1 MRPLRRNANANAL
14 LRLQFVLL
22 RKRTTHFARN
32 ISLIPELIGENNNQ
46 PPIHNMP
53 LNAALFRF
61 TPLWWGL
68 VCTLPLISGLLGRL
82 IKQKPWFVD
91 FDAIACA
98 GMTLSQGGNPYSLSP
113 ACEGMHPAV
122 FVYAPVIA
130 ESLSAVVAFMGLEG
144 FRVIYVLLW
153 LAALTGI
160 GLYVWKS
167 NDQDWR
173 LKLPVFALL
182 TGGSLASGNIALLLH
197 GLILAAALSLPKR
210 VSPFIIAV
218 TMAAL
223 IKPTLLTYL
232 IVLVYL
238 DKPLRWRIGT
248 LVTGSLTGLA
258 GYALISTGT
267 GDLHTHWH
275 TALDQVVLSQQ
286 PGISFFSWIDATGL
300 NHTGLPSLIGL
311 VLFMIIL
318 SLSGLALAELGK
330 AGPAGRLA
338 IGLGMAQLLN
348 PRLMDYDLL
357 LVIPLLVTAVS
368 LSQATGQSWARY
380 SLMTLNGLMAS
391 VLILNMLDAPPVM
404 PVPLGVLGI
413 SLMVIVQAGALALKR
428 LEFPAYLKPAF
439 YAQKPSDS

>member
-1 MRPLRRNANANAL
+1 
-14 LRLQFVLL
+14 
-22 RKRTTHFARN
+22 
-32 ISLIPELIGENNNQ
+32 
-46 PPIHNMP
+46 MP
-53 LNAALFRF
+53 LNAALFRY
-61 TPLWWGL
+61 TPLWWGA

-98 GMTLSQGGNPYSLSP
+98 GITLSQGGNPYSLSP
-113 ACEGMHPAV
+113 ACEGLRPAV

-130 ESLSAVVAFMGLEG
+130 ESLSAVVMFMGLEG
-144 FRVIYVLLW
+144 FRAAYILLW
-153 LAALTGI
+153 LMSLTGI
-160 GLYVWKS
+160 GFYVWKS

-197 GLILAAALSLPKR
+197 GLILAAALTLPRR
-210 VSPFIIAV
+210 VSPFILAV
-218 TMAAL
+218 TVAAL

-232 IVLVYL
+232 IVLAYL

-248 LVTGSLTGLA
+248 LAAGTLSGLA
-258 GYALISTGT
+258 GYALISTGHS
-267 GDLHTHWH
+267 DLHSHWH

-286 PGISFFSWIDATGL
+286 PGISFFSWIDAAGL
-300 NHTGLPSLIGL
+300 GHTALPALIGL
-311 VLFMIIL
+311 GLFMITL
-318 SLSGLALAELGK
+318 SLSGLALAELGRV
-330 AGPAGRLA
+330 GPSGRLA

-368 LSQATGQSWARY
+368 LSQATGRTWARY
-380 SLMTLNGLMAS
+380 SLLTLNGFMTS

-404 PVPLGVLGI
+404 PVPLGVFGL
-413 SLMVIVQAGALALKR
+413 SLMVIIQAGALAVKR
-428 LEFPAYLKPAF
+428 LEVPAYLKPAF

>member
-1 MRPLRRNANANAL
+1 
-14 LRLQFVLL
+14 
-22 RKRTTHFARN
+22 
-32 ISLIPELIGENNNQ
+32 
-46 PPIHNMP
+46 MP
-53 LNAALFRF
+53 LNAALFRY

-68 VCTLPLISGLLGRL
+68 ACTLPLISGLLGRL

-113 ACEGMHPAV
+113 ACEGLRPAV

-130 ESLSAVVAFMGLEG
+130 ESLSAIILFMGLEG
-144 FRVIYVLLW
+144 FRATYALLW
-153 LAALTGI
+153 FAALTGI
-160 GLYVWKS
+160 GVYIWKS

-210 VSPFIIAV
+210 ATPFIITV
-218 TMAAL
+218 TLAAL

-248 LVTGSLTGLA
+248 LAAGTITGLA
-258 GYALISTGT
+258 GYVLISTGNS
-267 GDLHTHWH
+267 DLHTHWH

-300 NHTGLPSLIGL
+300 NHTAPLSLIGL
-311 VLFMIIL
+311 GLFMVIL

-330 AGPAGRLA
+330 VGPSGRLA

-368 LSQATGQSWARY
+368 LSQATGQTWARY
-380 SLMTLNGLMAS
+380 SLLTLNGLMAS

-404 PVPLGVLGI
+404 PVPLGVFGL
-413 SLMVIVQAGALALKR
+413 SLMVIVQASVLAVKQ
-428 LEFPAYLKPAF
+428 LEVPAYLKPAF
-439 YAQKPSDS
+439 YAQKPSDG